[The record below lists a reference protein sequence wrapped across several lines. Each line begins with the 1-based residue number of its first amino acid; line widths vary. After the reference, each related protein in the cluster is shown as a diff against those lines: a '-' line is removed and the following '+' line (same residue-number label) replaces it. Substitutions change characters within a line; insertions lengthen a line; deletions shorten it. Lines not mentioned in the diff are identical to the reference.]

1 MSTDTSASPR
11 TPLYDFHRRYG
22 TVAFGDV
29 DGWQMPRV
37 FENIKMEYLAAKG
50 TVAVMDRSNY
60 GRLRVS
66 GAKRLDL
73 LNRLTTNDVKSV
85 AAGQGALTALLTDKG
100 RMIDVLRLSAR
111 EDFLWLLTS
120 PGNQTRVMEQ
130 IVSMRFRDD
139 VSLEVATPATAMIS
153 LFGPQAA
160 HLLGAAA
167 RAHHFDDLPEEGCR
181 AMEIGGT
188 QVTAIRTR
196 GLGGAGYDIIADA
209 AGAASVWQ
217 RIFAEGVPYGASPMG
232 EEAWEMLRIESGIPR
247 FGRELTEEHNPLEAG
262 LSAAISFKKG
272 CYVGQEVI
280 ARLDSRQ
287 KVSRQLVGLW
297 IEPGPVPP
305 PSSSIEAP
313 GQQGTPVGTLTSVAP
328 SLDFRRVIGLG
339 YVRNEHAA
347 AGTSLAIVDGGD
359 RYNAVV
365 SDLPF
370 TKPTQPQPGRA

>member
-1 MSTDTSASPR
+1 MNPDPAASPR

-50 TVAVMDRSNY
+50 TVAVMDRSHD

-66 GAKRLDL
+66 GSKRLDL
-73 LNRLTTNDVKSV
+73 LNRLTTNEVKSL
-85 AAGQGALTALLTDKG
+85 APGQGARTALLTDKG
-100 RMIDVLRLSAR
+100 RLIDLLRVSAR

-120 PGNQTRVMEQ
+120 PGNQTRVMDH
-130 IVSMRFRDD
+130 IAGLRFRDD
-139 VSLEVATPATAMIS
+139 VSLEDVTSTTAMIS

-167 RAHHFDDLPEEGCR
+167 HAHHLEDLAVEGSR
-181 AMEIGGT
+181 EMEIGGT
-188 QVTAIRTR
+188 LVTVIKSR
-196 GLGGAGYDIIADA
+196 GLATPGFDIIADA
-209 AGAASVWQ
+209 AGAPAVWQ
-217 RIFAEGVPYGASPMG
+217 RLFAEGAPYGASPMG
-232 EEAWEMLRIESGIPR
+232 EEAWEMLRIECGIPR

-262 LSAAISFKKG
+262 LADAISFKKG
-272 CYVGQEVI
+272 CYTGQEVI

-287 KVSRQLVGLW
+287 KVSRRLMGFWL
-297 IEPGPVPP
+297 EPGPVPP
-305 PSSSIEAP
+305 ASSPIEAP
-313 GQQGTPVGTLTSVAP
+313 GQGGTPAGVLTSVAP

-347 AGTSLAIVDGGD
+347 AGTRVAIVDGDD
-359 RYNAVV
+359 RIGGVV
-365 SDLPF
+365 TELPF
-370 TKPTQPQPGRA
+370 TKEGGGLP

>member
-1 MSTDTSASPR
+1 MSTEPSASPR

-50 TVAVMDRSNY
+50 TVAVMDRSHY
-60 GRLRVS
+60 GRLRVA

-73 LNRLTTNDVKSV
+73 LNRLTTNEVKCLV
-85 AAGQGALTALLTDKG
+85 AGEGTQTALLTDKG

-120 PGNQTRVMEQ
+120 PGNQARVMEH
-130 IVSMRFRDD
+130 IASLRFRDE
-139 VSLEVATPATAMIS
+139 VSLEDATAATAMIS

-188 QVTAIRTR
+188 QVTVIRTR
-196 GLGGAGYDIIADA
+196 GLGAPPGFDIIADA
-209 AGAASVWQ
+209 AGAPAVWQ
-217 RIFAEGVPYGASPMG
+217 RLFAEGVPYGASPMG
-232 EEAWEMLRIESGIPR
+232 EEAWEMLRIECGIPR

-262 LSAAISFKKG
+262 LSSAISFKKG

-297 IEPGPVPP
+297 LEPGPVPP
-305 PSSSIEAP
+305 PSSPIEAP
-313 GQQGTPVGTLTSVAP
+313 GQAGSPVGMLTSVAP

-339 YVRNEHAA
+339 FVRLEHGA
-347 AGTSLAIVDGGD
+347 AGTSVAIVDGND
-359 RYNAVV
+359 RYGAVV

-370 TKPTQPQPGRA
+370 TKPSQVQPG